1 VIEGRTNAMKY
12 LVTVAALLLA
22 TAGITVMAADGADL
36 AANLRVVA
44 TGVKS
49 DQGKIYIWVYDK
61 QDDWLS
67 DRYRTQKSVTVAGNR
82 TDDAVTMELLLPAG
96 EYALSVFQDVND
108 DGKLARNFIGIPK
121 EPAGLSNNL
130 RPRFGPPKYKDA
142 KFAVTVGTLVE
153 QKIALQ

>member
-1 VIEGRTNAMKY
+1 MKY
-12 LVTVAALLLA
+12 LVTVFALLLA
-22 TAGITVMAADGADL
+22 PAGMTVMAADSTDL

-44 TGVKS
+44 TNVKS

-61 QDDWLS
+61 KDDWLS

-82 TDDAVTMELLLPAG
+82 TDDTVTTELLLPAG

-142 KFAVTVGTLVE
+142 KFAVTVGTMVE